1 MSFLSGLTDYYGGLF
16 GGVGNILNKM
26 TGAEGQMNKS
36 YKQQMASAQYQN
48 AYDKY
53 MWNLQ
58 NEYNSPSAQLARMKE
73 AGIDI
78 NPTSYAL
85 GTGNLSNTATFAGSE
100 NGFAGSGSP
109 AGNPI
114 SMLMGVANGI
124 QGIKESDARV
134 NNLVAQ
140 NDNLH
145 VQNEATRIDNQ
156 IKRHNLTI
164 AEKTQMP
171 VNEAP
176 DIWRVLGQKFAIYSK
191 GDKEALKQF
200 GADALSLM
208 TYLSEQSP
216 AGLGIKFG
224 KKLVSKFFQLTKVKN
239 QCTDCVVE
247 YRYICQILF
256 IMYNKGGKNDQ

>member
-1 MSFLSGLTDYYGGLF
+1 MSFLSGLSDYYGGLF

-26 TGAEGQMNKS
+26 TGTSGQMDKS

-58 NEYNSPSAQLARMKE
+58 NEYNSPSSQLARMKE

-100 NGFAGSGSP
+100 NGFSGSGSP

-134 NNLVAQ
+134 NNLIAQ

-145 VQNEATRIDNQ
+145 VQNDATRIDNQ
-156 IKRHNLTI
+156 IKRHNLGV
-164 AEKTQMP
+164 AEETGMP
-171 VNEAP
+171 VGETP
-176 DIWRVLGQKFAIYSK
+176 DIWRVFGQKLSTYSK
-191 GDKEALKQF
+191 GDFNALKQAGSDVF
-200 GADALSLM
+200 SLARH
-208 TYLSEQSP
+208 LSEKTPSGM
-216 AGLGIKFG
+216 AMHYG
-224 KKLVSKFFQLTKVKN
+224 KKLWNKFF
-239 QCTDCVVE
+239 
-247 YRYICQILF
+247 
-256 IMYNKGGKNDQ
+256 G

>member
-1 MSFLSGLTDYYGGLF
+1 MSFLSGLSDYYGGLF

-26 TGAEGQMNKS
+26 TGTSGQMDKS

-58 NEYNSPSAQLARMKE
+58 NEYNSPSSQLARMKE

-100 NGFAGSGSP
+100 NGFSGSGSP

-145 VQNEATRIDNQ
+145 VQNDATRIDNQ
-156 IKRHNLTI
+156 IKRHNLGV
-164 AEKTQMP
+164 AEETGMP
-171 VNEAP
+171 VGETP
-176 DIWRVLGQKFAIYSK
+176 DLWRVTGQRLSTYSK
-191 GDKEALKQF
+191 GDVKALKQF
-200 GADALSLM
+200 GADALS
-208 TYLSEQSP
+208 TVSRLSEMTPSGM
-216 AGLGIKFG
+216 AVHYG
-224 KKLVSKFFQLTKVKN
+224 KKLWNKFF
-239 QCTDCVVE
+239 
-247 YRYICQILF
+247 
-256 IMYNKGGKNDQ
+256 G